1 MFKLL
6 IVEDERWEREGL
18 VDFIDWKSYQ
28 ISIAG
33 TACNGI
39 EGLEQALKICP
50 DIIITDIKMPGMDGI
65 LMSKKIKEKLPDTKI
80 IILTGYDDFVY
91 AKEAISFSAN
101 GYILKNCEEEEMAE
115 VIEKVVSDCKK
126 ERKRTEL
133 ENNFNDIIN
142 QNITITRQAF
152 FTNLLEGNYNENEIQ
167 RNFTAFGIEAK
178 LDDTY
183 TVAVIKLK
191 DAESGRYIQE
201 VLLNKEPYWDAA
213 GILEEI
219 EQSVKNSR
227 VFSLSNAGLNEI
239 VFGFCSVSIDYLE
252 AEMNNLVKTISSKYK
267 IDMLAGIGEGVDS
280 VINIRQSYLQA
291 RRTLEFCAFW
301 GGMGVEVSHNLEMM
315 YDKFSNDA
323 SEFLIRSNFYSK
335 QLIHSIRA
343 MDEDRAQSMLEEL
356 FQHIHSCKGVSLD
369 MVTNIL
375 QSTVN
380 DIFVLLYNLNS
391 SGEQSDFEK
400 YSVYGKTEYL
410 PDIRVIKEEISS
422 YIKNA
427 INSIGLKKLSK
438 DEQII
443 KNVLKIIDNKYA
455 DDINL
460 KVIASEVYL
469 SPNYLGQ
476 MFKKHTGK
484 SINDYISEFRME
496 KAKELLKLP
505 SERINTV
512 ANKVGIPNASY
523 FCTVFKNLYGIA
535 PGEYQKL
542 IMENP
547 DFEI

>member
-18 VDFIDWKSYQ
+18 VDFIDWESYE
-28 ISIAG
+28 IAIAG

-39 EGLEQALKICP
+39 EGLEHALKICP

-91 AKEAISFSAN
+91 AKEAISFNAN
-101 GYILKNCEEEEMAE
+101 GYILKNCEEEEMTE
-115 VIEKVVSDCKK
+115 VIEKVVRECKK

-133 ENNFNDIIN
+133 ENNFNEIIN

-167 RNFTAFGIEAK
+167 RNFDDFGIESK
-178 LDDTY
+178 LNDVY
-183 TVAVIKLK
+183 TIAVVKLK
-191 DAESGRYIQE
+191 DGESGRYIQE
-201 VLLNKEPYWDAA
+201 VLLNREPSPGAA
-213 GILEEI
+213 AVLEEI
-219 EQSVKNSR
+219 EHSVEKSK
-227 VFSLSNAGLNEI
+227 VFSLSNFGLHEM
-239 VFGFCSVSIDYLE
+239 VFCFSNVTINYLE
-252 AEMNNLVKTISSKYK
+252 AEMANLVNVISSKYK
-267 IDMLAGIGEGVDS
+267 TDLVVGIGEGVNS
-280 VINIRQSYLQA
+280 VINLRQAYLHA
-291 RRTLEFCAFW
+291 RHSLEFRAFW
-301 GGMGVEVSHNLEMM
+301 GGTGIEASHNLDAM
-315 YDKFSNDA
+315 YDLFSPDA
-323 SEFLIRSNFYSK
+323 SEFLIRSNYYSK

-343 MDEDRAQSMLEEL
+343 MDEERVHSMLEEL
-356 FQHIHSCKGVSLD
+356 FQHFHSYKGVSRD

-380 DIFVLLYNLNS
+380 DIFVLIYNLNS
-391 SGEQSDFEK
+391 SGEQPDLEK
-400 YSVYGKTEYL
+400 YNIYGKAEYL
-410 PDIRVIKEEISS
+410 LEIKIIKDEISQ
-422 YIKNA
+422 YAKNA
-427 INSIGLKKLSK
+427 ISSIGLKKLSK

-443 KNVLKIIDNKYA
+443 KNVLKIIDNKYVN
-455 DDINL
+455 DINL

-484 SINDYISEFRME
+484 SINDYISGFRME
-496 KAKELLKLP
+496 RAKELLKLP
-505 SERINTV
+505 SEKINTV

-542 IMENP
+542 VMENP
-547 DFEI
+547 DIEI